1 MSPVLLRLKELRT
14 AKGLTQA
21 QLAARAGVREA
32 TVNRIERNLVK
43 GVDFLTLEKLS
54 KALEVDAALLV
65 ATVPEKR
72 GKRE

>member
-1 MSPVLLRLKELRT
+1 MSPVFLRVKELRV
-14 AKGLTQA
+14 AKGLSQA
-21 QLAARAGVREA
+21 EIAARAGLREA

-54 KALEVDAALLV
+54 KALGVDAALLI